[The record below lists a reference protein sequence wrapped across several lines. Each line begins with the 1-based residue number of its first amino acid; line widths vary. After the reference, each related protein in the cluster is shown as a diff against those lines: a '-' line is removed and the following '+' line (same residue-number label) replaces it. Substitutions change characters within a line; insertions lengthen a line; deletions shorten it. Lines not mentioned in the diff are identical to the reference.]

1 MLRSRKVYRL
11 ASLYTHRMRYDLA
24 RDEWVRELHPSPP
37 LVTQVL
43 GWKLKLERLKR
54 KDARENPDQD

>member
-1 MLRSRKVYRL
+1 MLRSHKAYRL
-11 ASLYTHRMRYDLA
+11 ASLYTHRMVWDGQRF
-24 RDEWVRELHPSPP
+24 VRELQPSPP
-37 LVTQVL
+37 LVTEVV